1 MIMKLRPLFS
11 IVFFLSFSFYSFAVH
26 AEGQS
31 LSSLSYKVIS
41 AAQESLSNGQPKD
54 AIKKI
59 RPLLS
64 KIKDK
69 PYDQAV
75 AFQTLG
81 FAFYEAKDSKNA
93 KAAFAK
99 AIGLNV
105 LPNDVQQ
112 KLLFNLTKIYSL
124 DNDDKQAKTYL
135 EKWLNTKPKMDAD
148 GSLLA
153 AMVYYN
159 LQQYQSMIPHLKSAI
174 KLKKNAPINW
184 YELLGSAYIQ
194 IKQYKNAA
202 SVYEALVR
210 KKSTDKQLWLQ
221 LATIYQ
227 LANNSKKS
235 LAISELAYK
244 KGLFQEKEILN
255 LANNYNYHSMP
266 FKAGSLLEKEL
277 SNGSIKRTKKT
288 MELLANS
295 WILAQEHNKAIN
307 TLVTISKNNPSS
319 DIKFRL
325 GQLYYETEQWKQ
337 AIDALKTV
345 VEDKNYKFRSK
356 ALLFLGIAAYENND
370 MTLSERSFTRAL
382 SYKQT
387 RSSAEQW
394 LRQLKTKQANS

>member
-1 MIMKLRPLFS
+1 MMKIRLLLSASILLTLTAFS
-11 IVFFLSFSFYSFAVH
+11 SVSLAKEQ
-26 AEGQS
+26 A

-41 AAQESLSNGQPKD
+41 AAQESLSAGQPKE

-69 PYDQAV
+69 PYDQAI

-81 FAFYEAKDSKNA
+81 FAFYEANDSKNA

-99 AIGLNV
+99 AISLNV
-105 LPNDVQQ
+105 LPKDVQQ

-124 DNDDKQAKTYL
+124 DNDDKQAKIYL
-135 EKWLNTKPKMDAD
+135 EKWLNTKPKMDTD
-148 GSLLA
+148 GYILA

-174 KLKKNAPINW
+174 KLKKNAPTNW

-202 SVYEALVR
+202 SVYESLVR
-210 KKSTDKQLWLQ
+210 KKPTEKQLWLQ

-244 KGLFQEKEILN
+244 KGLFNEKEILN
-255 LANNYNYHSMP
+255 LANSYNYHNMP
-266 FKAGSLLEKEL
+266 FKAGTLLEQEL

-288 MELLANS
+288 LELLANS
-295 WILAQEHNKAIN
+295 WILAQEQTKAIK
-307 TLVTISKNNPSS
+307 TLTTISKNSPSS
-319 DIKFRL
+319 DISFRL
-325 GQLYYETEQWKQ
+325 GQLYYETEKWDK
-337 AIDALKTV
+337 AIAAFKTV
-345 VEDKNYKFRSK
+345 VEDKDYKLRSK
-356 ALLFLGIAAYENND
+356 ALIFLGIAAYEQNELA
-370 MTLSERSFTRAL
+370 LSEKSFTRAL

-387 RSSAEQW
+387 RNHAEQW
-394 LRQLKTKQANS
+394 LRQLKSKQANS